1 MMISR
6 AALGQDTGPVPAAA
20 EPTTSSERPNSTA
33 WMAAGFVTLGIG
45 GSVAQ
50 FATIAANWCLY
61 CNKGASDAQ
70 RARFY
75 PFVIVGGIVGTIGV
89 PLAIAGAYPVVDR
102 RAPKANGALPAP
114 TLLVGPRAAAVRW
127 VF

>member
-1 MMISR
+1 MISR
-6 AALGQDTGPVPAAA
+6 AALGQDTGPGPSAA
-20 EPTTSSERPNSTA
+20 EPTTSSEQPNSTA
-33 WMAAGFVTLGIG
+33 LMVAGFVTLGIG
-45 GSVAQ
+45 GSAVQ

-61 CNKGASDAQ
+61 CNRGAADAQ
-70 RARFY
+70 KAQFY
-75 PFVIVGGIVGTIGV
+75 PFAIVGGIVGAIGI

-114 TLLVGPRAAAVRW
+114 TLLVSPRAAAVRW